1 MPEPLK
7 NQYSED
13 YIQRLAQSLRQ
24 DYPAL
29 DTQGFV
35 AHVLDVEWPSKE
47 LKQRM
52 RHIVHAI
59 HRFLPVDYA
68 HQLAILQKTAP
79 SFGSF
84 TGMLFPDFVEVYGL
98 EHPELS
104 IPALEY
110 FTQFSS
116 SEFAVRPFIVKYPER
131 MIPQHMAWAVHNG
144 CGWSDL

>member
-59 HRFLPVDYA
+59 HRFLPV
-68 HQLAILQKTAP
+68 KEP
-79 SFGSF
+79 NEG
-84 TGMLFPDFVEVYGL
+84 
-98 EHPELS
+98 
-104 IPALEY
+104 
-110 FTQFSS
+110 
-116 SEFAVRPFIVKYPER
+116 AVFCKI
-131 MIPQHMAWAVHNG
+131 A
-144 CGWSDL
+144 S